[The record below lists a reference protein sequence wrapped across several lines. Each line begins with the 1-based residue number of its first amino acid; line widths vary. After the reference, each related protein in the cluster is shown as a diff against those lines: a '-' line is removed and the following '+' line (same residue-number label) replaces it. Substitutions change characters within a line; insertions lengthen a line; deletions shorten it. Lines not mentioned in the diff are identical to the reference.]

1 MIPEIRTG
9 ILEVDMGAGDVEEDH
24 LEIEDK
30 IEKEVSFFQMGQN
43 KLQFENYL

>member
-9 ILEVDMGAGDVEEDH
+9 ILEVDMGTGDVEEDQ

-30 IEKEVSFFQMGQN
+30 IEKEVSCFRWAKVNF
-43 KLQFENYL
+43 